1 MTATQIVPLPESLAG
16 ARVEAR
22 RPKAAEMDIDP
33 ARLNHGRGRRV
44 TIHRSAITQRLRVIA
59 VENLLIETNLAAVRI
74 HTDGEEVMAI
84 VRRRGHPDL
93 TAHHNRG
100 GPAAIGNLRL
110 PLDIVRLAPMQR
122 EADELG
128 VTRRRRMAIAPGP
141 AELRPIRERRRST
154 TWHQHQRQKGKQSA
168 RVDAV

>member
-1 MTATQIVPLPESLAG
+1 MPTAQVVPFPERLAC

-44 TIHRSAITQRLRVIA
+44 TIHRSAVAQRLGVIA
-59 VENLLIETNLAAVRI
+59 VEDLLIETNLAAVGI
-74 HTDGEEVMAI
+74 HTGGEEVMAI
-84 VRRRGHPDL
+84 VRSRGHPDL
-93 TAHHNRG
+93 AAHHHRG
-100 GPAAIGNLRL
+100 GPAAIGDLRL

-128 VTRRRRMAIAPGP
+128 VTRRRRAAIAPGP
-141 AELRPIRERRRST
+141 AELRPVRSRRWT
-154 TWHQHQRQKGKQSA
+154 A
-168 RVDAV
+168 P